1 MSFFVNRSPT
11 QHASTIDYNRLR
23 ITQRLPVPPVM
34 QPFFSSSSFGRRGSQ
49 GTRTPA
55 PDALGSVAR
64 SLLPPPCKPWPP
76 EDLSGR
82 VQATARRKSQIPARR
97 RRERGRGASAPSVF
111 IYRTLERRLRGF
123 ARHPPRL
130 LAYLVLTPTLNS
142 LLILK

>member
-82 VQATARRKSQIPARR
+82 VQATARRRSQIPARR
-97 RRERGRGASAPSVF
+97 REGERPSSS
-111 IYRTLERRLRGF
+111 RTLGRRLRGL

>member
-1 MSFFVNRSPT
+1 MMRVFFVNRSPT

-82 VQATARRKSQIPARR
+82 VQATARRRSQIPARR
-97 RRERGRGASAPSVF
+97 REGERPSSSTGLWDV
-111 IYRTLERRLRGF
+111 GF
-123 ARHPPRL
+123 VAWPVTRHGFLPI
-130 LAYLVLTPTLNS
+130 S
-142 LLILK
+142 C